1 MFDSEQIETVLITF
15 CEVGIYDD
23 MLALVYE
30 ANNILTFAVKRHM
43 GCSAP

>member
-1 MFDSEQIETVLITF
+1 MFDYEQIETVLIAF

-23 MLALVYE
+23 MLALVYT
-30 ANNILTFAVKRHM
+30 ANNILTFAVKSHR